1 MMVERSGR
9 GKRRVVYLDSGPL
22 VALALGADDMHYGG
36 AVRACEAAVRSGC
49 RLVTSLL
56 AIMEMV
62 NVLRR
67 RMAASCKCRPGR
79 GEDQEAADA
88 RVRRAVE
95 RALVLVMNMKR
106 SGALEIMET
115 AGWSPDLDFLLGK
128 MLEHPGRIVSGMRS
142 RTCRH
147 RGVGPYDWFHYALAL
162 LAGASV
168 ICTTDA
174 ALADVAGSD
183 AQFGRIQVQL
193 TGGPLIGP
201 LSGRA
206 A

>member
-1 MMVERSGR
+1 MMVEYGSR
-9 GKRRVVYLDSGPL
+9 GDGRVVYLDSGPL
-22 VALALGADDMHYGG
+22 VALALGADDMHYDG
-36 AVRACEAAVRSGC
+36 AARACDAAVRNGYQ
-49 RLVTSLL
+49 LVTSLL
-56 AIMEMV
+56 AIMEMI
-62 NVLRR
+62 NVVRR
-67 RMAASCKCRPGR
+67 RTAASCKCRPGR
-79 GEDQEAADA
+79 VEDQEAADA
-88 RVRRAVE
+88 RVRRAAAD
-95 RALVLVMNMKR
+95 ALDLINTMVKDGTL
-106 SGALEIMET
+106 AIIET

-128 MLEHPGRIVSGMRS
+128 MIEHPGRIVSGMRS

-183 AQFGRIQVQL
+183 AQFGRIQIQL
-193 TGGPLIGP
+193 TSEPLVGP
-201 LSGRA
+201 LSGSA

>member
-1 MMVERSGR
+1 MVEAGGG
-9 GKRRVVYLDSGPL
+9 GKGHVVYLDSGVL
-22 VALALGADDMHYGG
+22 AALAMGEDDMHYHG
-36 AVRACEAAVRSGC
+36 AVRVCGAAVRSGC
-49 RLVTSLL
+49 QLVTSLL
-56 AIMEMV
+56 AIMEML
-62 NVLRR
+62 NVVRR
-67 RMAASCKCRPGR
+67 RTAASCKCRPGR
-79 GEDQEAADA
+79 VEDQEAADA
-88 RVRRAVE
+88 RVRRAVA
-95 RALVLVMNMKR
+95 RVLDLINTMRDDGILTIMK
-106 SGALEIMET
+106 A

-147 RGVGPYDWFHYALAL
+147 RGVGPYDWFHYAPAL

-183 AQFGRIQVQL
+183 AQFGGIQVQL
-193 TGGPLIGP
+193 TSGPLIGP

>member
-1 MMVERSGR
+1 MMVERGGGGR
-9 GKRRVVYLDSGPL
+9 RPAVYLDTGVL
-22 VALALGADDMHYGG
+22 VALVLGASDMHYNG
-36 AVRACEAAVRSGC
+36 AVRVYDAIVRSGC
-49 RLVTSLL
+49 RPVTSLL

-62 NVLRR
+62 NVVRR
-67 RMAASCKCRPGR
+67 RTAASYKCRPGR

-88 RVRRAVE
+88 RVRRAVA
-95 RALVLVMNMKR
+95 RALDLINTMTNDGILTIMK
-106 SGALEIMET
+106 T
-115 AGWSPDLDFLLGK
+115 AGWSPGLDFLLGK
-128 MLEHPGRIVSGMRS
+128 MLEHPGRIVSGTRS

-183 AQFGRIQVQL
+183 AQFGRIQIQL
-193 TGGPLIGP
+193 TGEPLIDP
-201 LSGRA
+201 LSGSA

>member
-1 MMVERSGR
+1 
-9 GKRRVVYLDSGPL
+9 
-22 VALALGADDMHYGG
+22 MHYNG
-36 AVRACEAAVRSGC
+36 AVRVYDAIVRSGC
-49 RLVTSLL
+49 RPVTSLL

-62 NVLRR
+62 NVVRR
-67 RMAASCKCRPGR
+67 RTAASYKCRPGR

-88 RVRRAVE
+88 RVRRAVA
-95 RALVLVMNMKR
+95 RALDLINTMTNDGILTIMK
-106 SGALEIMET
+106 T
-115 AGWSPDLDFLLGK
+115 AGWSPGLDFLLGK

-193 TGGPLIGP
+193 TSEPLIGP
-201 LSGRA
+201 LSGSA

>member
-1 MMVERSGR
+1 MVEAGGR
-9 GKRRVVYLDSGPL
+9 GSTTVVYLDSGVL
-22 VALALGADDMHYGG
+22 AALARKSFDMHYDGS
-36 AVRACEAAVRSGC
+36 VRACGAAVRSGC
-49 RLVTSLL
+49 QLVTSLL

-193 TGGPLIGP
+193 TSGPLIGP
-201 LSGRA
+201 LSGRTA
-206 A
+206 

>member
-1 MMVERSGR
+1 MVEYGSRNDG
-9 GKRRVVYLDSGPL
+9 RVVYLDSGVL
-22 VALALGADDMHYGG
+22 AALARGEDDMHYSG
-36 AVRACEAAVRSGC
+36 AVRVYDAIVRNGC
-49 RLVTSLL
+49 RPVTSLL
-56 AIMEMV
+56 AIMEMI

-67 RMAASCKCRPGR
+67 RMAASYKCRPGHN
-79 GEDQEAADA
+79 EDQEAADA
-88 RVRRAVE
+88 RVRRAVV
-95 RALVLVMNMKR
+95 RALDLINTMT
-106 SGALEIMET
+106 SDDILEIMET
-115 AGWSPDLDFLLGK
+115 AGWSPDLFFLLGK

-174 ALADVAGSD
+174 ALADVAGGD

-193 TGGPLIGP
+193 TSEPLIGP

>member
-1 MMVERSGR
+1 MMVEHGGG
-9 GKRRVVYLDSGPL
+9 GKGQVVYLDTGVL
-22 VALALGADDMHYGG
+22 VALALGPSDMHYDG
-36 AVRACEAAVRSGC
+36 AVRACNAAVRSGC

-62 NVLRR
+62 NVVRR
-67 RMAASCKCRPGR
+67 RTAASYKCRPGR

-95 RALVLVMNMKR
+95 RALELIDSMRKD
-106 SGALEIMET
+106 GTLTIMET

-193 TGGPLIGP
+193 TSGPLIGP

>member
-1 MMVERSGR
+1 MSSTIGVRA
-9 GKRRVVYLDSGPL
+9 YLDSGML
-22 VALALGADDMHYGG
+22 VALALGVVDMHYDG
-36 AVRACEAAVRSGC
+36 AVRVYDAILRNGYRPITSQLAV
-49 RLVTSLL
+49 
-56 AIMEMV
+56 MEMV
-62 NVLRR
+62 NVVRR
-67 RMAASCKCRPGR
+67 RTASSYKCRPGC
-79 GEDQEAADA
+79 GEDLQAADA
-88 RVRRAVE
+88 RVRRAVS
-95 RALVLVMNMKR
+95 RALGLVVDMKLQGVLAVMK
-106 SGALEIMET
+106 AE
-115 AGWSPDLDFLLGK
+115 GWSPGLDFLLGK

-174 ALADVAGSD
+174 ALADVAGGD

-193 TGGPLIGP
+193 TSEPLIGP
-201 LSGRA
+201 LSGSA

>member
-1 MMVERSGR
+1 
-9 GKRRVVYLDSGPL
+9 
-22 VALALGADDMHYGG
+22 MHYDG
-36 AVRACEAAVRSGC
+36 AVRACDAAVRNGYQ
-49 RLVTSLL
+49 LVTSLL
-56 AIMEMV
+56 AIMEMI
-62 NVLRR
+62 NVVRR
-67 RMAASCKCRPGR
+67 RTAASCKCRPGR
-79 GEDQEAADA
+79 VEDQEAADA
-88 RVRRAVE
+88 RVRRAVAQ
-95 RALVLVMNMKR
+95 ALVLVMNMKR

-115 AGWSPDLDFLLGK
+115 AGWSPDLFFLLGK
-128 MLEHPGRIVSGMRS
+128 MLEHPGRIVSGTRS

-147 RGVGPYDWFHYALAL
+147 RGVGPYDWFHCALAL

-193 TGGPLIGP
+193 TSEPLVGP
-201 LSGRA
+201 LSGSA

>member
-1 MMVERSGR
+1 MVEHGGG
-9 GKRRVVYLDSGPL
+9 GKGPVVYLDTGVL
-22 VALALGADDMHYGG
+22 VALALGPSDMHYDG
-36 AVRACEAAVRSGC
+36 AVRACNAAVRSGC
-49 RLVTSLL
+49 QLVTSLL
-56 AIMEMV
+56 AIMEML
-62 NVLRR
+62 NVVRR
-67 RMAASCKCRPGR
+67 RTAASCKCRPGR
-79 GEDQEAADA
+79 VEDQEAADA
-88 RVRRAVE
+88 RVRRAVA
-95 RALVLVMNMKR
+95 RALDLINIMAK
-106 SGALEIMET
+106 GGTLAIMET

-183 AQFGRIQVQL
+183 AQFGGIQVQL
-193 TGGPLIGP
+193 TSGPLIGP
-201 LSGRA
+201 LSGRSA
-206 A
+206 

>member
-1 MMVERSGR
+1 MR
-9 GKRRVVYLDSGPL
+9 G
-22 VALALGADDMHYGG
+22 A
-36 AVRACEAAVRSGC
+36 
-49 RLVTSLL
+49 
-56 AIMEMV
+56 
-62 NVLRR
+62 
-67 RMAASCKCRPGR
+67 
-79 GEDQEAADA
+79 AADA
-88 RVRRAVE
+88 LDLINTMAKDGT
-95 RALVLVMNMKR
+95 LV
-106 SGALEIMET
+106 IMET

-183 AQFGRIQVQL
+183 AQFGGIQVQL
-193 TGGPLIGP
+193 TSGPLIGP